1 MCAPAPAGRRTPPSR
16 REWWSGSG
24 RRAARSPR
32 STTGLPATEITDAR
46 YCYCLIDTHTHS
58 LLHTHTLTHTHT
70 HSLTHSHT
78 HTHTHTHRQ
87 APQRSHT
94 LTHTHTQI
102 NTKPDTQKRKALVT
116 VPQRVAMSKIS

>member
-46 YCYCLIDTHTHS
+46 YCYCLIDTHTHTNTTS
-58 LLHTHTLTHTHT
+58 Y
-70 HSLTHSHT
+70 T
-78 HTHTHTHRQ
+78 HTHTHTHFDTVYPISTMNGLTDSLTDLSNRLNWQ
-87 APQRSHT
+87 PGAMRSLAPGTVSS
-94 LTHTHTQI
+94 
-102 NTKPDTQKRKALVT
+102 RKAS
-116 VPQRVAMSKIS
+116 R